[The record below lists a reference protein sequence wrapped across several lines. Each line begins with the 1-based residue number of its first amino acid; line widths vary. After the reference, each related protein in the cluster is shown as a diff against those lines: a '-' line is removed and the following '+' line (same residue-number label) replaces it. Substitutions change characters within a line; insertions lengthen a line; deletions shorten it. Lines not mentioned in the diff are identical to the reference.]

1 MKLNTLES
9 VNSVLNPWNTVVYL
23 MRMRGVSQLAYAHA
37 KGAACSKKGVSKGLR
52 TDVIEAPILQFKLLI
67 W

>member
-9 VNSVLNPWNTVVYL
+9 VNSVRKTVCSVYL

-37 KGAACSKKGVSKGLR
+37 KGAACSITNTKGRV
-52 TDVIEAPILQFKLLI
+52 
-67 W
+67 